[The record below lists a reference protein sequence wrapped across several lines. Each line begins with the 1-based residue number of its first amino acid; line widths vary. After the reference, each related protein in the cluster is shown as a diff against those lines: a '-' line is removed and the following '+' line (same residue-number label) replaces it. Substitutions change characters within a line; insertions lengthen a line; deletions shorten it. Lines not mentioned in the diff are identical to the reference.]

1 MELGHKLKSLRK
13 KHGYSQHQL
22 ADQLNVTPQA
32 ISKWEN
38 DKSVPD
44 IMNLVQLSE
53 VYDVSLDYLIKAD
66 KDLQRKLS
74 INKAQLNVFKY
85 FIISIILVLCLVI
98 LLLTK
103 AQFFMFQHGMGTY
116 IFLGFIVIF
125 IISILSTIYMYVIK
139 KNYLIFFWISFL
151 ALGFIVFLGFFYEYI
166 MDLLFI

>member
-1 MELGHKLKSLRK
+1 MELGHKLKTLRK
-13 KHGYSQHQL
+13 KSGYSQQQL
-22 ADQLNVTPQA
+22 AEQLNVTPQA

-66 KDLQRKLS
+66 KDLQKKLS
-74 INKAQLNVFKY
+74 INKAQLNIFKY
-85 FIISIILVLCLVI
+85 FIISIILILCLVI

-103 AQFFMFQHGMGTY
+103 AQFFMFQHGIGTY

-125 IISILSTIYMYVIK
+125 IISVLTTIYMYVIK
-139 KNYLIFFWISFL
+139 KNYFVFFWIAFL
-151 ALGFIVFLGFFYEYI
+151 ALSFIVF
-166 MDLLFI
+166 